1 MKKIID
7 YVLYIVCTMQN
18 IFEIILCVK
27 IKLQEIKDE
36 IVLIGCTND
45 VSYNIAYNKWKF
57 KKILININ
65 LNIKLNK

>member
-45 VSYNIAYNKWKF
+45 VSYNIAYNK
-57 KKILININ
+57 
-65 LNIKLNK
+65 